1 MKVAGVPLTSIMK
14 PKTVQIG
21 PVEQQTD
28 ALNGDWGTG
37 GARLLL
43 TDARV
48 VSLLLDDARRRAVA
62 RMFGVP
68 LDKTGLVTVIAVGTL
83 AQALH
88 DKAAPVLAG
97 PALPS
102 LGGAVFAGTTAKDV
116 AHFIAGDWSRETPL
130 FGSLVVVVVLGTL
143 FRPVLR
149 VSFRDVKASAH
160 RARITFDHRY
170 GHLVRRN
177 RPHSPLPS

>member
-1 MKVAGVPLTSIMK
+1 MKVTGVPLTSIMA
-14 PKTVQIG
+14 PNTVQIG
-21 PVEQQTD
+21 VVEQQT
-28 ALNGDWGTG
+28 NGEWGTG

-48 VSLLLDDARRRAVA
+48 VSLLLGAARRRAAA

-68 LDKTGLVTVIAVGTL
+68 LDKTGLVTVIALGAL
-83 AQALH
+83 AQALR
-88 DKAAPVLAG
+88 DKAAPALKG

-102 LGGAVFAGTTAKDV
+102 LGGAVFAGTAGKDV
-116 AHFIAGDWSRETPL
+116 AHLIAGEWSRDTPL
-130 FGSLVVVVVLGTL
+130 FGSVIALVVLGAL

-149 VSFRDVKASAH
+149 VSFSDAKTAARK
-160 RARITFDHRY
+160 ARITFDRRY

-177 RPHSPLPS
+177 LPHSRLPS